1 MGGYLFTAGGYQRFR
16 KRWRH
21 ALKLGS
27 HKFPYFH
34 MTDLYA
40 GRGIYDGVSIPD
52 RQLLLS
58 HAVEAITSHAYGG
71 VAVHFDKDEFE
82 GTAPIGWE
90 HVYGSIYSL
99 ACQMAMQATSVW
111 LKRDKRCD
119 LRVLYVFE
127 RGHKF
132 QHESDA
138 MLRAIADNE
147 REAQY
152 CSYGNH
158 IFEKKEKEYGLQAA
172 DVLAW
177 SVTKL
182 HVGHGYRHSIAPWA
196 PSMIKL
202 KATDRHSCVVLSL
215 TGPVLLQFF
224 DNAARSYPSAI
235 LADAGPRKR
244 AFR

>member
-1 MGGYLFTAGGYQRFR
+1 MVLGGYFDESEREEALDPICVGGYLFTAGGYQRFR

-58 HAVEAITSHAYGG
+58 HAVEAITNHAYGG

-82 GTAPIGWE
+82 GIAPIGWE
-90 HVYGSIYSL
+90 QVYGSIYSL

-111 LKRDKRCD
+111 LKRDKRCH

-138 MLRAIADNE
+138 MLRAIADNQ
-147 REAQY
+147 REAQVPLVRQPY
-152 CSYGNH
+152 FREEGKGIRASGCGRAGV
-158 IFEKKEKEYGLQAA
+158 ERDQAACWPWLQAQHRA
-172 DVLAW
+172 VGAVDDQAESDRSAFMRRAVPDGSSALAVL
-177 SVTKL
+177 
-182 HVGHGYRHSIAPWA
+182 
-196 PSMIKL
+196 
-202 KATDRHSCVVLSL
+202 
-215 TGPVLLQFF
+215 
-224 DNAARSYPSAI
+224 
-235 LADAGPRKR
+235 
-244 AFR
+244 